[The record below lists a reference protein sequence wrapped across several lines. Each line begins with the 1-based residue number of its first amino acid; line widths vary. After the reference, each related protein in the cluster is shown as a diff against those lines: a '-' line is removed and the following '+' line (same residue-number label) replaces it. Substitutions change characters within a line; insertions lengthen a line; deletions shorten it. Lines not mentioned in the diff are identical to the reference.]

1 MILLSAF
8 GANMNSGGE
17 YVTKILKEHFCKI
30 YKSNEFIVVDS
41 KRNNSD
47 IDYLAHSKLSSIII
61 FLFFPLLYPQ
71 ITRRFRIDVINKLRG
86 QQHVILNFTQTFI
99 YALFLQNRKIDLI
112 IHDVLLQVE
121 LRKKRYFLLPFI
133 YFWEFIFFR
142 IIKNVTLHTL
152 SNKDKQLLIKYY
164 FVNSEKIKVLNLL
177 DLISKDINFNKTS
190 LLKKQYI
197 EISEIKKSIIN
208 RNTDNL
214 TFGIIGAWKRDENY
228 NGLVNLIKGINK
240 NRINLLICGSNIE
253 RLSIIDFNNINV
265 NLIGFVQDLN
275 VFFNS
280 IDLMIIPLEKGAG
293 VKIKVLQ
300 SLIYGVPCIGTKVA
314 FEGIDL
320 NNKCIEFSDI
330 NAIIRFIN
338 NE

>member
-17 YVTKILKEHFCKI
+17 YVTKILKEHYSKI
-30 YKSNEFIVVDS
+30 YKLDDFIVIDS
-41 KRNNSD
+41 KRNYSKIN
-47 IDYLAHSKLSSIII
+47 YLAHNKVVSIII

-71 ITRRFRIDVINKLRG
+71 ITRRFKIGVLNKLKE
-86 QQHVILNFTQTFI
+86 QSHIVLNFTQTFI
-99 YALFLQNRKIDLI
+99 YALFLKNRKIDLI

-133 YFWEFIFFR
+133 FFWEFIFFR
-142 IIKNVTLHTL
+142 LIENVTLYTL

-164 FVNSEKIKVLNLL
+164 FVKSDKIKVLDLL
-177 DLISKDINFNKTS
+177 SLISEDFNFNKTS
-190 LLKKQYI
+190 FFRKKYI
-197 EISEIKKSIIN
+197 DTFEIERRIVN
-208 RNTDNL
+208 GNTDNL
-214 TFGIIGAWKRDENY
+214 IFGIIGAWKRDENY
-228 NGLVNLIKGINK
+228 NGLINLIKGINK

-253 RLSIIDFNNINV
+253 RLNLIDFNNINV
-265 NLIGFVQDLN
+265 ELVGFVEDLN
-275 VFFNS
+275 TFFNS
-280 IDLMIIPLEKGAG
+280 IDLIIVPLEKGAG

-300 SLIYGVPCIGTKVA
+300 SLIYGVPCIGTTVA

-320 NNKCIEFSDI
+320 NEKCIEFNDI
-330 NAIIRFIN
+330 EAIIRFIN

>member
-17 YVTKILKEHFCKI
+17 YVTKVLKEHFSKI
-30 YKSNEFIVVDS
+30 YVSNEFIVVDS
-41 KRNNSD
+41 KRTNSQYN
-47 IDYLAHSKLSSIII
+47 YLANSKLTSIII
-61 FLFFPLLYPQ
+61 FLFFPFLYPQ
-71 ITRRFRIDVINKLRG
+71 ITRRFKIDVLKKLRE
-86 QQHVILNFTQTFI
+86 QQHIVLNFTQTFI
-99 YALFLQNRKIDLI
+99 YALFLKNRKIDLI

-133 YFWEFIFFR
+133 YFWEFIFFNL
-142 IIKNVTLHTL
+142 IKNVTLHTL

-164 FVNSEKIKVLNLL
+164 FVNSEKIKVLDLL
-177 DLISKDINFNKTS
+177 DLISRDTNFNKTS
-190 LLKKQYI
+190 LLKKRYS
-197 EISEIKKSIIN
+197 EVSEIEKSIIN

-228 NGLVNLIKGINK
+228 NGLTNLIKGINK

-253 RLSIIDFNNINV
+253 RLNLIDFNNINV
-265 NLIGFVQDLN
+265 NLIGFVEDLN
-275 VFFNS
+275 SFFDS

-320 NNKCIEFSDI
+320 NKNCIEFNDI
-330 NAIIRFIN
+330 NGLIRFIN